1 MADESSDGTARAQDV
16 RRVTFTVYGRVI
28 GKGRPHFV
36 KKTGAAITP
45 PATKSYE
52 SVLRDKATPCMQDTT
67 PWTGPVALDLSAT
80 YKIPK
85 SWKKADREAA
95 IAGLREPGKPD
106 LDNVVK
112 ILADSLNRVVY
123 LDDTQITKI
132 TAQKLWSTEED
143 RLDVV
148 LTRLV

>member
-1 MADESSDGTARAQDV
+1 
-16 RRVTFTVYGRVI
+16 VI

-52 SVLRDKATPCMQDTT
+52 SVLRDKATPCMQNTK
-67 PWTGPVALDLSAT
+67 PWTGPVSLDLWAT

-95 IAGLREPGKPD
+95 MAGLREPGKPD

-148 LTRLV
+148 LCRLV